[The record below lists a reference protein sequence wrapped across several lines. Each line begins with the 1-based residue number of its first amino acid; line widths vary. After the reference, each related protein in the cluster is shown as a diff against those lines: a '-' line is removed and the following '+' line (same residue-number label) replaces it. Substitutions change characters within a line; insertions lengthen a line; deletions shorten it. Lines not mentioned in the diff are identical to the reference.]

1 MSTGTKRPH
10 GQAFQD
16 AQDFRDLLTGGFERW
31 TIAGSVRRMKPYVG
45 DVEHVVVPAFSER
58 PVGLFGG
65 EVEHVNILWD
75 KLDRL
80 VEAGTVEKAVYG
92 RSKGDHANVP
102 PLSDEDRDG
111 MTPEQVA
118 YWEKYDREPL
128 AQEGKALHRWGDKY
142 RGVLFRGFKHE
153 IFTADARN
161 YGAILAIRT
170 GSADF
175 SQRLVTAMKQ
185 GGRFRQQDGYV
196 RYANGASAGQ
206 VRSCPTE
213 EEFFSLCGIG
223 YRAPEARE

>member
-1 MSTGTKRPH
+1 MSTGTRRPH

-65 EVEHVNILWD
+65 AVEHVNILWD

-80 VEAGTVEKAVYG
+80 VEAGQAEKAVYG
-92 RSKGDHANVP
+92 ETG
-102 PLSDEDRDG
+102 
-111 MTPEQVA
+111 
-118 YWEKYDREPL
+118 
-128 AQEGKALHRWGDKY
+128 HRWGDKY

-196 RYANGASAGQ
+196 RYANGASAGE
-206 VRSCPTE
+206 VRACPTE
-213 EEFFSLCGIG
+213 EEFFQLCGMPFRG
-223 YRAPEARE
+223 PEARE